1 MPTGQRPDERWK
13 RPAGFTSQWLPLT
26 LRRVAISEQR
36 LADELT
42 QAMKARDAQ
51 RVLVLRGVVAAAKN
65 LKVERRVASLE
76 ESDLVAI
83 VRRELKKREEAEQF
97 ADKAG
102 RSDIVEQNRAERA
115 ILEAWVPAQLG
126 AEDLERAIRD
136 IIAAGTGDALGT
148 VMSALKSQHAGRYD
162 GKLAS
167 DIARRVLAERAA
179 G

>member
-1 MPTGQRPDERWK
+1 M
-13 RPAGFTSQWLPLT
+13 
-26 LRRVAISEQR
+26 AISEQL

-65 LKVERRVASLE
+65 LKVERRVDALE
-76 ESDLVAI
+76 ESDLLAI
-83 VRRELKKREEAEQF
+83 VRRELKKREEAEQY

-102 RSDIVEQNRAERA
+102 RRDIVDQNRAERA
-115 ILEAWVPAQLG
+115 ILEAWVPSQL
-126 AEDLERAIRD
+126 APDELERVVREIV
-136 IIAAGTGDALGT
+136 AAGAGNALGSI
-148 VMSALKSQHAGRYD
+148 MAALKERYAGRYD

-167 DIARRVLAERAA
+167 EIARRVLAERAA

>member
-1 MPTGQRPDERWK
+1 M
-13 RPAGFTSQWLPLT
+13 
-26 LRRVAISEQR
+26 AISEQL

-65 LKVERRVASLE
+65 LKVERRVAELE
-76 ESDLVAI
+76 EADLLAI

-102 RSDIVEQNRAERA
+102 RTDIVEQNRAERA
-115 ILEAWVPAQLG
+115 ILEAWVPAPL
-126 AEDLERAIRD
+126 AADELERAVREIV
-136 IIAAGTGDALGT
+136 AGGAGGALGA
-148 VMSALKSQHAGRYD
+148 VMAALKDRYAGRYD

-167 DIARRVLAERAA
+167 ELARRVLAERAA

>member
-1 MPTGQRPDERWK
+1 
-13 RPAGFTSQWLPLT
+13 
-26 LRRVAISEQR
+26 VAISEQL

-65 LKVERRVASLE
+65 LKVERRVGALDE
-76 ESDLVAI
+76 ADLLAI

-115 ILEAWVPAQLG
+115 ILETWVPAQLG
-126 AEDLERAIRD
+126 ADDVERAVREIVD
-136 IIAAGTGDALGT
+136 GGATALGA
-148 VMSALKSQHAGRYD
+148 VMAALKERHAGRYD
-162 GKLAS
+162 GKIAS
-167 DIARRVLAERAA
+167 EIARRVLGERAA

>member
-1 MPTGQRPDERWK
+1 M
-13 RPAGFTSQWLPLT
+13 
-26 LRRVAISEQR
+26 AISEQL

-65 LKVERRVASLE
+65 LKVERRVAELE
-76 ESDLVAI
+76 EADLVAI

-115 ILEAWVPAQLG
+115 ILEAWVPAQLSSD
-126 AEDLERAIRD
+126 ELEQAVRD
-136 IIAAGTGDALGT
+136 IVGGGAGSALGT
-148 VMSALKSQHAGRYD
+148 VMAALKDRYAGRYD

-167 DIARRVLAERAA
+167 ELARRVLAERAA

>member
-1 MPTGQRPDERWK
+1 
-13 RPAGFTSQWLPLT
+13 
-26 LRRVAISEQR
+26 VAISEQL

-65 LKVERRVASLE
+65 LKVERRVAALE
-76 ESDLVAI
+76 EADLLAI

-102 RSDIVEQNRAERA
+102 RTDIVEQNRAERA
-115 ILEAWVPAQLG
+115 ILEAWVPAPL
-126 AEDLERAIRD
+126 AADELERVVREIVA
-136 IIAAGTGDALGT
+136 GDAGAALGD
-148 VMSALKSQHAGRYD
+148 VMAALKDRYTGRYD

-167 DIARRVLAERAA
+167 ELARRVLAERAA